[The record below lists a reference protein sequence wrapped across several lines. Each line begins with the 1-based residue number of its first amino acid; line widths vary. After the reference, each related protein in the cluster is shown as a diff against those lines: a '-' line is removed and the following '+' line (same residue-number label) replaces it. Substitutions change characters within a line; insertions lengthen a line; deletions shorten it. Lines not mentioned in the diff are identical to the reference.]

1 MDFHFLFRESAALMC
16 SSGYATD
23 MMFND
28 ISGEKMTAAAY
39 FDALYAQ
46 RNRETQ
52 QCWRQETASAH
63 QQADKFFYPAGLH
76 ALTSGIQPVLNPQIQ
91 SLLADLRGLT
101 QGDPLADVMRAE
113 HFHVT
118 FLPVTPARYQSPQQ
132 LPALAGLR
140 DAFRQNVT
148 DSSLRVDALRL
159 VALPDQLLLA
169 GIPEGHAVAQRAS
182 CWNALLSLEE
192 WRDLLLQRHG
202 GKTTPPEYWHTTLLR
217 YRSTSLPDT
226 LKSYFT
232 DNMHRRYGA
241 ISGDIRLVFAV
252 YNWSVPE
259 TITV

>member
-1 MDFHFLFRESAALMC
+1 
-16 SSGYATD
+16 
-23 MMFND
+23 
-28 ISGEKMTAAAY
+28 MTAAAY

-169 GIPEGHAVAQRAS
+169 GIPEGHAVAQRAA

-192 WRDLLLQRHG
+192 WRDLLL
-202 GKTTPPEYWHTTLLR
+202 
-217 YRSTSLPDT
+217 
-226 LKSYFT
+226 
-232 DNMHRRYGA
+232 
-241 ISGDIRLVFAV
+241 
-252 YNWSVPE
+252 
-259 TITV
+259 